1 MEVKVINPTEVPEWD
16 GMVAAFPGCSF
27 FHSSAWSKVLSDS
40 YGYKQLYFTLWQNDR
55 LAALLPIMEVDS
67 MITGRRGVCLPFTDY
82 CDPLATSTD
91 HFNELFR
98 AVLDHGRRRGWNFVE
113 IRGGGEFFA
122 GREAST
128 RYLVHTL
135 NLTGRESD
143 VFLALR
149 DSTRRNI
156 KKSSDNGVSV
166 QMLTTEQG
174 VRDFYRLNQ
183 ITRREHGLP
192 PQPYRFFE
200 HVYEHVISKG
210 LGFVILGSYQD
221 VPIAAAV
228 YFHFG
233 DKAVYKYG
241 ASDKRC
247 QNMRPN
253 NLVMWEAIRWCVANG
268 KKSLSFGRTDLDHSG
283 LRQFKMGWGAEERE
297 MSYYKYDI
305 RASKFASDGNGKI
318 SNIGS
323 SLFSSAP
330 LPVLR
335 AIGSLLYRHMG

>member
-1 MEVKVINPTEVPEWD
+1 MEVRVVNPADLSEWD
-16 GMVAAFPGCSF
+16 AMVTVFPNYSF
-27 FHSSAWSKVLSDS
+27 FHSSAWSRVLSES
-40 YGYKQLYFTLWQNDR
+40 YGYKQLYFTLLQNTR
-55 LAALLPIMEVDS
+55 PTAVLPIMEVDS

-82 CDPLATSTD
+82 CEPLTTNAE
-91 HFNELFR
+91 HFNELFG
-98 AVLDHGRRRGWNFVE
+98 AVLDYGRLRGWGFVE
-113 IRGGGEFFA
+113 VRGGGEFLA
-122 GREAST
+122 GQEPST

-135 NLTGRESD
+135 NLTGHESEA
-143 VFLALR
+143 FLALR

-156 KKSSDNGVSV
+156 KKSSGNGVTV
-166 QMLTTEQG
+166 QILTTEQG

-200 HVYEHVISKG
+200 NVYEHVISKG
-210 LGFVILGSYQD
+210 LGFVVLGSYRGIP
-221 VPIAAAV
+221 VAASV

-241 ASDKRC
+241 ASDKRY
-247 QNMRPN
+247 QNIRPN
-253 NLVMWEAIRWCVANG
+253 NLVMWEAIRWCIANG
-268 KKSLSFGRTDLDHSG
+268 KKSLCLGRTDLDHSG
-283 LRQFKMGWGAEERE
+283 LRQFKMGWGAEESSV
-297 MSYYKYDI
+297 SYYRYDI
-305 RASKFASDGNGKI
+305 RNGKFASNGNGKI

-323 SLFSSAP
+323 ALFSSAP